1 MRWRRRATRE
11 RAEARHRTLSKV
23 VRIRTGAVAPSLATH
38 AIHLGHLV
46 RLLLSV
52 EHHLLVGPLSEL
64 GVGGVVVGHLSLL
77 GVSRMAVHGI
87 RLLMGMLIEGGV
99 ELLGG
104 RRPCRLLLLD
114 GVGVRLLLGHGG
126 WGERMVVRGRGAL
139 TGYGCVDGVWRGR
152 VHGVISRGMP
162 VLRRNN
168 GHGLRVERTMADLD
182 WRRGGR

>member
-1 MRWRRRATRE
+1 MR
-11 RAEARHRTLSKV
+11 
-23 VRIRTGAVAPSLATH
+23 
-38 AIHLGHLV
+38 
-46 RLLLSV
+46 LLSV
-52 EHHLLVGPLSEL
+52 VHHLLVGPLSEL
-64 GVGGVVVGHLSLL
+64 GIGGVVVGHLSLL

-87 RLLMGMLIEGGV
+87 RLLMGILIEGGV

-152 VHGVISRGMP
+152 VHGVISRWMP
-162 VLRRNN
+162 VLRRKN
-168 GHGLRVERTMADLD
+168 GHGLRVERTMADVD